1 MISGSL
7 KGRTFTPTYSR
18 SRKCCHEMG
27 TEEFWRLRLGGP
39 GAFGGFGT
47 FGGSPKHE
55 TKNECEIKLSPRPG
69 YVSVAQI
76 CRGI

>member
-1 MISGSL
+1 
-7 KGRTFTPTYSR
+7 
-18 SRKCCHEMG
+18 MG
-27 TEEFWRLRLGGP
+27 TEEFWMLRLGGP
-39 GAFGGFGT
+39 GTFGGFGT

-55 TKNECEIKLSPRPG
+55 TKNEHEMKLSPQPG